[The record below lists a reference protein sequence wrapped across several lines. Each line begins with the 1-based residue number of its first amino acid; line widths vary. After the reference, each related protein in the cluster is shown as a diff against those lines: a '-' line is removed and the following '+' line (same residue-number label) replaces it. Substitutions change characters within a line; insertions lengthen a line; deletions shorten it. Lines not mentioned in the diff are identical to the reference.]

1 MNLSDLS
8 ARKRRDF
15 LLKEANYSCS
25 ECGFSKKREC
35 GGCILEID
43 HIDGNH
49 QNNVRE
55 NLRVLCPNCHAL
67 TPNFR
72 NWGRNNEKSSTRLV
86 KGNKGF
92 EEFRT
97 SKLEDKKEFEKNFK
111 SKILN
116 IFDSGE
122 IDFTKFG
129 WLQKVSLILG
139 EQPQVVGRRMRR
151 LMPEFYSQHCH
162 YVNKIYL
169 KDLQ

>member
-1 MNLSDLS
+1 MNFSDLS

-25 ECGFSKKREC
+25 ECGFSKRREC

-49 QNNVRE
+49 KNNARE

-72 NWGRNNEKSSTRLV
+72 NWGRDNKKSSTRLV
-86 KGNKGF
+86 KGNKDF
-92 EEFRT
+92 KEFRT
-97 SKLEDKKEFEKNFK
+97 AKIQDKKDFEEKFVL
-111 SKILN
+111 KILD
-116 IFDSGE
+116 IFKTGD
-122 IDFTKFG
+122 IDFKKFG

-139 EQPQVVGRRMRR
+139 EHSQTVGRRIRR
-151 LMPEFYSQHCH
+151 LMPEFYERNCH
-162 YVNKIYL
+162 YNNQAYIQQ
-169 KDLQ
+169 D